1 MRNTLFL
8 FALTLPLIGLGQ
20 SPSDTLSRFL
30 EPAAVTAVRATER
43 APFAAETL
51 DAEEIAYR
59 NTGQDL
65 PYVLRYTP
73 SVVVTSDAG
82 AGVGYTGLRIRGT
95 DPTRINVTLNGIPI
109 NDSESQAVFW
119 VNMPDLASATDD
131 IQVQRGVGT
140 STLGAGA
147 FGATISLN
155 TLDIAEEAGGSM
167 MVGGGSF
174 NTFRTNLQ
182 WNSGRSASGWAAEGR
197 VSTVMS
203 DGWVDRASSDLN
215 SFQLGLNRA
224 WDGGSMTYT
233 ILSGRERTYQSWWGV
248 PEVALNGSAEDI
260 QAWGDAN
267 GYSQRQIDDLIQY
280 GRQAN
285 YYTYE
290 DEVDNYGQDHQQL
303 HLEHQFGDWRL
314 SATGHFTH
322 GEGYFEQFKSGED
335 LADYLLPDVV
345 VGDDTVTTTDL
356 VRRRWLDNDFYG
368 AVLGAERRWD
378 RAALTLGAAANRYEG
393 DHFGRV
399 TWAENASTAGTP
411 NYTSYDSDG
420 LKLDRNVFARFVQRS
435 QDGRLQAQAE
445 LQYRGVRFETMGTD
459 NDQVA
464 INVPRDSATFD
475 FLNPKVGLDYRL
487 NDEDRVFASVAI
499 AHKEP
504 GRNDFVDA
512 PAGFADRAERLTDFE
527 FGWRRNTDA
536 YAWGLTAYH
545 MAYTDQLIP
554 TGALNDVGA
563 AIRQN
568 VPKSSRTG
576 VEMEFGWQIS
586 DALELGAQATLSRS
600 RIDEFTEVIYDYL
613 DYSTV
618 EIVHQNTEIAFS
630 PRVLWGGQLLWHAVR
645 PGDATKPSLDLE
657 WATQHVGEQFMDN
670 TGKAA
675 LLPAYTVS
683 QLRASLHLPTAKDG
697 KVIDRTRLDVCLRLA
712 TRGGKSTRVR
722 FNLGDCLR
730 GVALAARLSLPF
742 ALRHFL
748 QRGLE
753 FQLRW
758 IFQLGQ
764 HEFNCP
770 RGPHGRR
777 RDDAVEAHAA
787 RAQPAAQF

>member
-1 MRNTLFL
+1 MRKTLFL
-8 FALTLPLIGLGQ
+8 FASTFPLLGALQAQ
-20 SPSDTLSRFL
+20 STSVPTDTLSRFL

-51 DAEEIAYR
+51 DAAEIADR

-119 VNMPDLASATDD
+119 VNMPDLASGTDD

-147 FGATISLN
+147 FGATISVS

-174 NTFRTNLQ
+174 NTLRTNLQ

-197 VSTVMS
+197 VSRVQS
-203 DGWVDRASSDLN
+203 DGWVDRASSDLS

-233 ILSGRERTYQSWWGV
+233 ILNGRERTYQSWWGV
-248 PEVALNGSAEDI
+248 PEVALNGTAEEI
-260 QAWGDAN
+260 RAWGEAN
-267 GYSQRQIDDLIQY
+267 YYSEEQIDDLINS
-280 GRQAN
+280 GRRAN

-290 DEVDNYGQDHQQL
+290 DQVDNYGQDHQQL
-303 HLEHQFGDWRL
+303 HLEHRLGAWRL

-322 GEGYFEQFKSGED
+322 GEGYFEEFKDGED

-345 VGDDTVTTTDL
+345 IGGDTVSTTDL
-356 VRRRWLDNDFYG
+356 VRRRWLDNDFHG

-378 RAALTLGAAANRYEG
+378 RAALTLGAAANRYDG
-393 DHFGRV
+393 GHFGRV
-399 TWAENASTAGTP
+399 IWAENASTAGTP
-411 NYTSYDSDG
+411 NYTYYDSEG

-459 NDQVA
+459 NDQVD

-475 FLNPKVGLDYRL
+475 FLNPKVGLDCRL

-504 GRNDFVDA
+504 GVGQIGAGVSRA
-512 PAGFADRAERLTDFE
+512 PLAPFEAAVMRL
-527 FGWRRNTDA
+527 A
-536 YAWGLTAYH
+536 
-545 MAYTDQLIP
+545 
-554 TGALNDVGA
+554 
-563 AIRQN
+563 
-568 VPKSSRTG
+568 
-576 VEMEFGWQIS
+576 
-586 DALELGAQATLSRS
+586 
-600 RIDEFTEVIYDYL
+600 
-613 DYSTV
+613 
-618 EIVHQNTEIAFS
+618 
-630 PRVLWGGQLLWHAVR
+630 
-645 PGDATKPSLDLE
+645 
-657 WATQHVGEQFMDN
+657 
-670 TGKAA
+670 AA
-675 LLPAYTVS
+675 L
-683 QLRASLHLPTAKDG
+683 
-697 KVIDRTRLDVCLRLA
+697 
-712 TRGGKSTRVR
+712 
-722 FNLGDCLR
+722 
-730 GVALAARLSLPF
+730 
-742 ALRHFL
+742 
-748 QRGLE
+748 
-753 FQLRW
+753 
-758 IFQLGQ
+758 
-764 HEFNCP
+764 
-770 RGPHGRR
+770 
-777 RDDAVEAHAA
+777 
-787 RAQPAAQF
+787 

>member
-20 SPSDTLSRFL
+20 TPSDTLSRFL

-51 DAEEIAYR
+51 DAEGIADR

-399 TWAENASTAGTP
+399 IWAENASTAGTP
-411 NYTSYDSDG
+411 NYTYYDSDG
-420 LKLDRNVFARFVQRS
+420 LKLDRNVFARVVQRS
-435 QDGRLQAQAE
+435 QDGRLQTQAE

-645 PGDATKPSLDLE
+645 PETPSGVALDLE
-657 WATQHVGEQFMDN
+657 WATQHVSDQFMDN

-675 LLPAYTVS
+675 ILPAYTVS
-683 QLRASLHLPTAKDG
+683 QLRASLHLPTVKDG
-697 KVIDRTRLDVCLRLA
+697 QVVDRTRFDVWVENALDA
-712 TRGGKSTRVR
+712 EYSANGYTYSYFYGSD
-722 FNLGDCLR
+722 FY
-730 GVALAARLSLPF
+730 ALENFYYPQAGRHINM
-742 ALRHFL
+742 ALTYSF
-748 QRGLE
+748 
-753 FQLRW
+753 
-758 IFQLGQ
+758 
-764 HEFNCP
+764 
-770 RGPHGRR
+770 
-777 RDDAVEAHAA
+777 
-787 RAQPAAQF
+787 

>member
-20 SPSDTLSRFL
+20 TPSDTLSRFL

-51 DAEEIAYR
+51 DAEEIADR

-65 PYVLRYTP
+65 PYVLRSTP

-82 AGVGYTGLRIRGT
+82 AGVGYTGLRIRGP

-155 TLDIAEEAGGSM
+155 TLDIAEDAGGSM

-248 PEVALNGSAEDI
+248 PEVALNGSAEEI

-322 GEGYFEQFKSGED
+322 GEGYFEQYKSGED

-399 TWAENASTAGTP
+399 IWAENASTAGTP
-411 NYTSYDSDG
+411 NYTYYDSDG

-527 FGWRRNTDA
+527 FGWRRNTDT

-645 PGDATKPSLDLE
+645 PETPSGVALDLE
-657 WATQHVGEQFMDN
+657 WATQHVSDQFMDN

-675 LLPAYTVS
+675 ILPAYTVS
-683 QLRASLHLPTAKDG
+683 QLRASLHLPTVKDG
-697 KVIDRTRLDVCLRLA
+697 QVVDRTRLDVW
-712 TRGGKSTRVR
+712 VE
-722 FNLGDCLR
+722 N
-730 GVALAARLSLPF
+730 ALDAEYSANGYTYSYFYGPDF
-742 ALRHFL
+742 YALENFYYPQAGRHINMALTYSF
-748 QRGLE
+748 
-753 FQLRW
+753 
-758 IFQLGQ
+758 
-764 HEFNCP
+764 
-770 RGPHGRR
+770 
-777 RDDAVEAHAA
+777 
-787 RAQPAAQF
+787 

>member
-20 SPSDTLSRFL
+20 TPSDTLSRFL

-51 DAEEIAYR
+51 DAEEIADR

-280 GRQAN
+280 GRKAN

-399 TWAENASTAGTP
+399 IWAENASTAGTP
-411 NYTSYDSDG
+411 NYTYYHSDG

-445 LQYRGVRFETMGTD
+445 LQYRGVRFQTVGTD

-527 FGWRRNTDA
+527 FG
-536 YAWGLTAYH
+536 
-545 MAYTDQLIP
+545 
-554 TGALNDVGA
+554 
-563 AIRQN
+563 
-568 VPKSSRTG
+568 
-576 VEMEFGWQIS
+576 
-586 DALELGAQATLSRS
+586 
-600 RIDEFTEVIYDYL
+600 
-613 DYSTV
+613 
-618 EIVHQNTEIAFS
+618 
-630 PRVLWGGQLLWHAVR
+630 
-645 PGDATKPSLDLE
+645 
-657 WATQHVGEQFMDN
+657 
-670 TGKAA
+670 
-675 LLPAYTVS
+675 
-683 QLRASLHLPTAKDG
+683 
-697 KVIDRTRLDVCLRLA
+697 
-712 TRGGKSTRVR
+712 
-722 FNLGDCLR
+722 
-730 GVALAARLSLPF
+730 
-742 ALRHFL
+742 
-748 QRGLE
+748 
-753 FQLRW
+753 
-758 IFQLGQ
+758 
-764 HEFNCP
+764 
-770 RGPHGRR
+770 
-777 RDDAVEAHAA
+777 
-787 RAQPAAQF
+787 

>member
-1 MRNTLFL
+1 MRNLVFL

-20 SPSDTLSRFL
+20 TPSDTLSRFL

-51 DAEEIAYR
+51 DAEEIADR

-215 SFQLGLNRA
+215 SFQLGLNRV

-248 PEVALNGSAEDI
+248 PEVALNGSAEAI
-260 QAWGDAN
+260 QAWGEAN
-267 GYSQRQIDDLIQY
+267 GYSPRQIDDLIQY

-322 GEGYFEQFKSGED
+322 GEGYFEQFREGDALSG
-335 LADYLLPDVV
+335 YLLPDVV

-399 TWAENASTAGTP
+399 IWAENASTAGTP
-411 NYTSYDSDG
+411 NYTYYDSDG

-435 QDGRLQAQAE
+435 KDGRLQAQAE

-459 NDQVA
+459 NDQVD

-527 FGWRRNTDA
+527 FGWRRNTDT

-645 PGDATKPSLDLE
+645 PETPSGVAFDLE
-657 WATQHVGEQFMDN
+657 WATQHVSDQFMDN

-675 LLPAYTVS
+675 ILPAYTVS
-683 QLRASLHLPTAKDG
+683 QLRGSLHLPTVKDG
-697 KVIDRTRLDVCLRLA
+697 KVLDRTRLDVWVENALDAEYSANGYTYSYFYGPDFYALENFYYPQAGRHI
-712 TRGGKSTRVR
+712 
-722 FNLGDCLR
+722 N
-730 GVALAARLSLPF
+730 VALTYTF
-742 ALRHFL
+742 
-748 QRGLE
+748 
-753 FQLRW
+753 
-758 IFQLGQ
+758 
-764 HEFNCP
+764 
-770 RGPHGRR
+770 
-777 RDDAVEAHAA
+777 
-787 RAQPAAQF
+787 

>member
-20 SPSDTLSRFL
+20 TPSDTLSRFL

-51 DAEEIAYR
+51 DAEEIADR

-224 WDGGSMTYT
+224 WEGGSMTYT

-248 PEVALNGSAEDI
+248 PEVALNGGAEDI

-335 LADYLLPDVV
+335 LADYLLPNVA
-345 VGDDTVTTTDL
+345 VGEDTVTTTDL

-399 TWAENASTAGTP
+399 IWAENASTAGTP
-411 NYTSYDSDG
+411 NYTYYDSDG

-586 DALELGAQATLSRS
+586 DAVELGAQATLSRS

-645 PGDATKPSLDLE
+645 PETPSGVALDLE
-657 WATQHVGEQFMDN
+657 WATQHVSDQFMDN

-675 LLPAYTVS
+675 ILPAYTVS
-683 QLRASLHLPTAKDG
+683 QLRASLHLPTVKDG
-697 KVIDRTRLDVCLRLA
+697 QVVDRTRFDVWVENALDA
-712 TRGGKSTRVR
+712 ESSANGYTYSYFYGPD
-722 FNLGDCLR
+722 FY
-730 GVALAARLSLPF
+730 ALENFYYPQAGRHINI
-742 ALRHFL
+742 ALTYSF
-748 QRGLE
+748 
-753 FQLRW
+753 
-758 IFQLGQ
+758 
-764 HEFNCP
+764 
-770 RGPHGRR
+770 
-777 RDDAVEAHAA
+777 
-787 RAQPAAQF
+787 

>member
-1 MRNTLFL
+1 MRHTLFL

-20 SPSDTLSRFL
+20 TPTDTLSRFL

-51 DAEEIAYR
+51 DAEEIADR

-65 PYVLRYTP
+65 PYILRYTP

-203 DGWVDRASSDLN
+203 DGWVDRASSDLS

-267 GYSQRQIDDLIQY
+267 GYSERQIDDLIQY

-322 GEGYFEQFKSGED
+322 GEGYFEQFKAGED

-378 RAALTLGAAANRYEG
+378 RAALTLGAASNRYEG

-399 TWAENASTAGTP
+399 IWAENASTSGTP
-411 NYTSYDSDG
+411 NYEYYNSFG
-420 LKLDRNVFARFVQRS
+420 LKLDRNVFARYVQRS

-527 FGWRRNTDA
+527 FGWRRNTDS

-645 PGDATKPSLDLE
+645 PETPSGVALDLE
-657 WATQHVGEQFMDN
+657 WATQHVSDQFMDN

-675 LLPAYTVS
+675 ILPAYTVS
-683 QLRASLHLPTAKDG
+683 QLRASLHLPTVKDG
-697 KVIDRTRLDVCLRLA
+697 KVLDRTRLDLWVENALDAEYSANGYTYSYFYGPDFYALENFYYPQAGRH
-712 TRGGKSTRVR
+712 
-722 FNLGDCLR
+722 FN
-730 GVALAARLSLPF
+730 VALTY
-742 ALRHFL
+742 
-748 QRGLE
+748 
-753 FQLRW
+753 
-758 IFQLGQ
+758 
-764 HEFNCP
+764 
-770 RGPHGRR
+770 
-777 RDDAVEAHAA
+777 
-787 RAQPAAQF
+787 QF

>member
-8 FALTLPLIGLGQ
+8 FALTLPLIGHGQ
-20 SPSDTLSRFL
+20 TPSDTLSRFL

-51 DAEEIAYR
+51 DAEEIADR

-267 GYSQRQIDDLIQY
+267 SYSQRQIDDLIQY

-378 RAALTLGAAANRYEG
+378 RAALTLGAASNRYEG

-399 TWAENASTAGTP
+399 IWAENASTAGTP
-411 NYTSYDSDG
+411 NYTYYDSDG

-435 QDGRLQAQAE
+435 QDGRLQTQAE

-645 PGDATKPSLDLE
+645 PETPSGVALDLE
-657 WATQHVGEQFMDN
+657 WATQHVSDQFMDN

-675 LLPAYTVS
+675 ILPAYTVS
-683 QLRASLHLPTAKDG
+683 QLRASLHLPTVKDG
-697 KVIDRTRLDVCLRLA
+697 QVVDRTRLDVW
-712 TRGGKSTRVR
+712 VE
-722 FNLGDCLR
+722 N
-730 GVALAARLSLPF
+730 ALDAEYSANGYTYSYF
-742 ALRHFL
+742 YGSDFYALENFYYPQAGRHINMALTYSF
-748 QRGLE
+748 
-753 FQLRW
+753 
-758 IFQLGQ
+758 
-764 HEFNCP
+764 
-770 RGPHGRR
+770 
-777 RDDAVEAHAA
+777 
-787 RAQPAAQF
+787 

>member
-1 MRNTLFL
+1 MRKTLFL
-8 FALTLPLIGLGQ
+8 FASTFPLLGALQAQ
-20 SPSDTLSRFL
+20 STSVPTDTLSRFL

-51 DAEEIAYR
+51 DAAEIADR

-119 VNMPDLASATDD
+119 VNMPDLASGTDD

-147 FGATISLN
+147 FGATISVS

-174 NTFRTNLQ
+174 NTLRTNLQ

-197 VSTVMS
+197 VSRVQS
-203 DGWVDRASSDLN
+203 DGWVDRASSDLS

-233 ILSGRERTYQSWWGV
+233 ILNGRERTYQSWWGV
-248 PEVALNGSAEDI
+248 PEVALNGTAEEI
-260 QAWGDAN
+260 RAWGEAN
-267 GYSQRQIDDLIQY
+267 YYSEEQIDDLINS
-280 GRQAN
+280 GRRAN

-290 DEVDNYGQDHQQL
+290 DQVDNYGQDHQQL
-303 HLEHQFGDWRL
+303 HLEHRLGAWRL

-322 GEGYFEQFKSGED
+322 GEGYFEEFKDGED

-345 VGDDTVTTTDL
+345 IGGDTVSTTDL
-356 VRRRWLDNDFYG
+356 VRRRWLDNDFHG

-378 RAALTLGAAANRYEG
+378 RAALTLGAAANRYDG
-393 DHFGRV
+393 GHFGRV
-399 TWAENASTAGTP
+399 IWAENASTAGTP
-411 NYTSYDSDG
+411 NYTYYDSEG

-459 NDQVA
+459 NDQVD

-475 FLNPKVGLDYRL
+475 FLNPKVGLDCRL

-527 FGWRRNTDA
+527 FGWRRNTDT

-568 VPKSSRTG
+568 VPRSSRTG

-600 RIDEFTEVIYDYL
+600 TIDEFTEVIYDYL

-645 PGDATKPSLDLE
+645 PETPSGVAVDLE
-657 WATQHVGEQFMDN
+657 WATQHVSDQFMDN

-675 LLPAYTVS
+675 ILPAYTVS
-683 QLRASLHLPTAKDG
+683 QLRASLHLPTVKDG
-697 KVIDRTRLDVCLRLA
+697 RVIDRTRLDVWVENALDAEYSANGYTYSYFYGPDFYALENFYYPQAGRHI
-712 TRGGKSTRVR
+712 
-722 FNLGDCLR
+722 N
-730 GVALAARLSLPF
+730 VALTYTF
-742 ALRHFL
+742 
-748 QRGLE
+748 
-753 FQLRW
+753 
-758 IFQLGQ
+758 
-764 HEFNCP
+764 
-770 RGPHGRR
+770 
-777 RDDAVEAHAA
+777 
-787 RAQPAAQF
+787 

>member
-1 MRNTLFL
+1 MRNLVFL

-20 SPSDTLSRFL
+20 TPSDTLSRFL

-51 DAEEIAYR
+51 DAEEIADR

-215 SFQLGLNRA
+215 SFQLGLNRV

-322 GEGYFEQFKSGED
+322 GEGYFEQFREGDALSG
-335 LADYLLPDVV
+335 YLLPDVV

-399 TWAENASTAGTP
+399 IWAENASTAGTP
-411 NYTSYDSDG
+411 NYTYYDSDG

-435 QDGRLQAQAE
+435 KDGRLQAQAE

-459 NDQVA
+459 NDQVD

-527 FGWRRNTDA
+527 FGWRRNTDT

-645 PGDATKPSLDLE
+645 PETPSGVAFDLE
-657 WATQHVGEQFMDN
+657 WATQHVSDQFMDN

-675 LLPAYTVS
+675 ILPAYTVS
-683 QLRASLHLPTAKDG
+683 QLRGSLHLPTVKDG
-697 KVIDRTRLDVCLRLA
+697 KVLDRTRLDVWVENALDAEYSANGYTYSYFYGPDFYALENFYYPQAGRHI
-712 TRGGKSTRVR
+712 
-722 FNLGDCLR
+722 N
-730 GVALAARLSLPF
+730 VALTYTF
-742 ALRHFL
+742 
-748 QRGLE
+748 
-753 FQLRW
+753 
-758 IFQLGQ
+758 
-764 HEFNCP
+764 
-770 RGPHGRR
+770 
-777 RDDAVEAHAA
+777 
-787 RAQPAAQF
+787 

>member
-20 SPSDTLSRFL
+20 TPSDTLSRFL

-51 DAEEIAYR
+51 DAEEIADR

-215 SFQLGLNRA
+215 SFQLGLNRT

-233 ILSGRERTYQSWWGV
+233 ILSGRERTYQSWWGI
-248 PEVALNGSAEDI
+248 PEVALNGTEDDI
-260 QAWGDAN
+260 RTWGQNN
-267 GYSQRQIDDLIQY
+267 GYSEQQIDDLVNS

-290 DEVDNYGQDHQQL
+290 DQVDNYGQDHQQL

-322 GEGYFEQFKSGED
+322 GEGYFEEFKGGED

-399 TWAENASTAGTP
+399 IWAENASTAGTP
-411 NYTSYDSDG
+411 NYTYYDSDG

-435 QDGRLQAQAE
+435 KDGRLQTQAE

-645 PGDATKPSLDLE
+645 PETPSGVALDLE
-657 WATQHVGEQFMDN
+657 WATQHVSDQFMDN

-675 LLPAYTVS
+675 ILPAYTVS
-683 QLRASLHLPTAKDG
+683 QLRASLHLPTVKDG
-697 KVIDRTRLDVCLRLA
+697 QVVDRTRFDVWVENALDA
-712 TRGGKSTRVR
+712 EYSANGYTYSYFYGPD
-722 FNLGDCLR
+722 FY
-730 GVALAARLSLPF
+730 ALENFYYPQAGRHINM
-742 ALRHFL
+742 ALTYSF
-748 QRGLE
+748 
-753 FQLRW
+753 
-758 IFQLGQ
+758 
-764 HEFNCP
+764 
-770 RGPHGRR
+770 
-777 RDDAVEAHAA
+777 
-787 RAQPAAQF
+787 

>member
-20 SPSDTLSRFL
+20 TPSDTLSRFL

-51 DAEEIAYR
+51 DAEEIADR

-224 WDGGSMTYT
+224 WEGGSMTYT

-335 LADYLLPDVV
+335 LADYLLPNVT
-345 VGDDTVTTTDL
+345 VGEDTVTTTDL

-399 TWAENASTAGTP
+399 IWAENASTAGTP
-411 NYTSYDSDG
+411 NYTYYDSDG

-586 DALELGAQATLSRS
+586 DAVELGAQATLSRS

-645 PGDATKPSLDLE
+645 PETPSGVALDLE
-657 WATQHVGEQFMDN
+657 WATQHVSDQFMDN

-675 LLPAYTVS
+675 ILPAYTVS
-683 QLRASLHLPTAKDG
+683 QLRASLHLPTVKDG
-697 KVIDRTRLDVCLRLA
+697 QVVDRTRFDVWVENALDA
-712 TRGGKSTRVR
+712 EYSANGYTYSYFYGPD
-722 FNLGDCLR
+722 FY
-730 GVALAARLSLPF
+730 ALENFYYPQAGRHINM
-742 ALRHFL
+742 ALTYSF
-748 QRGLE
+748 
-753 FQLRW
+753 
-758 IFQLGQ
+758 
-764 HEFNCP
+764 
-770 RGPHGRR
+770 
-777 RDDAVEAHAA
+777 
-787 RAQPAAQF
+787 

>member
-20 SPSDTLSRFL
+20 TPSDTLSRFL

-51 DAEEIAYR
+51 DAEEIADR

-233 ILSGRERTYQSWWGV
+233 ILSGRERTYQSWWGI
-248 PEVALNGSAEDI
+248 PEVALNGTEDDI
-260 QAWGDAN
+260 RTWGQNN
-267 GYSQRQIDDLIQY
+267 GYSEQQIDDLVNS

-290 DEVDNYGQDHQQL
+290 DQVDNYGQDHQQL

-322 GEGYFEQFKSGED
+322 GEGYFEEFKGGED

-399 TWAENASTAGTP
+399 IWAENASTAGTP
-411 NYTSYDSDG
+411 NYTYYDSDG

-435 QDGRLQAQAE
+435 KDGRLQTQAE

-645 PGDATKPSLDLE
+645 PETPSGVALDLE
-657 WATQHVGEQFMDN
+657 WATQHVSDQFMDN

-675 LLPAYTVS
+675 ILPAYTVS
-683 QLRASLHLPTAKDG
+683 QLRASLHLPTVKDG
-697 KVIDRTRLDVCLRLA
+697 QVVDRTRFDVWVENALDA
-712 TRGGKSTRVR
+712 EYSANGYTYSYFYGPD
-722 FNLGDCLR
+722 FY
-730 GVALAARLSLPF
+730 ALENFYYPQAGRHINM
-742 ALRHFL
+742 ALTYSF
-748 QRGLE
+748 
-753 FQLRW
+753 
-758 IFQLGQ
+758 
-764 HEFNCP
+764 
-770 RGPHGRR
+770 
-777 RDDAVEAHAA
+777 
-787 RAQPAAQF
+787 

>member
-20 SPSDTLSRFL
+20 TPSDTLSRFL

-51 DAEEIAYR
+51 DAEEIADR

-155 TLDIAEEAGGSM
+155 TLDIAEDAGGSM

-345 VGDDTVTTTDL
+345 VGDDTVTTTDM

-399 TWAENASTAGTP
+399 IWAENASTAGTP
-411 NYTSYDSDG
+411 NYTYYGSDG

-435 QDGRLQAQAE
+435 QDGRLQTQAE

-630 PRVLWGGQLLWHAVR
+630 PRVLWGGQLLWHVVR
-645 PGDATKPSLDLE
+645 PETPSGVALDLE
-657 WATQHVGEQFMDN
+657 WATQHVSDQFMDN

-675 LLPAYTVS
+675 ILPAYTVS
-683 QLRASLHLPTAKDG
+683 QLRASLYLPTVKDG
-697 KVIDRTRLDVCLRLA
+697 QVVDRTRFDVWVENALDA
-712 TRGGKSTRVR
+712 EYSANGYTYSYFYGSD
-722 FNLGDCLR
+722 FY
-730 GVALAARLSLPF
+730 ALENFYYPQAGRHINM
-742 ALRHFL
+742 ALTYSF
-748 QRGLE
+748 
-753 FQLRW
+753 
-758 IFQLGQ
+758 
-764 HEFNCP
+764 
-770 RGPHGRR
+770 
-777 RDDAVEAHAA
+777 
-787 RAQPAAQF
+787 

>member
-20 SPSDTLSRFL
+20 TPSDTLSRFL

-51 DAEEIAYR
+51 DAEGIADR

-399 TWAENASTAGTP
+399 IWAENASTAGTP
-411 NYTSYDSDG
+411 NYTYYDSDG

-435 QDGRLQAQAE
+435 QDGRLQTQAE

-645 PGDATKPSLDLE
+645 PETPSGVALDLE
-657 WATQHVGEQFMDN
+657 WATQHVSDQFMDN

-675 LLPAYTVS
+675 ILPAYTVS
-683 QLRASLHLPTAKDG
+683 QLRASLHLPTVKDG
-697 KVIDRTRLDVCLRLA
+697 QVVDRTRFDVWVENALDA
-712 TRGGKSTRVR
+712 EYSANGYTYSYFYGSD
-722 FNLGDCLR
+722 FY
-730 GVALAARLSLPF
+730 ALENFYYPQAGRHINM
-742 ALRHFL
+742 ALTYSF
-748 QRGLE
+748 
-753 FQLRW
+753 
-758 IFQLGQ
+758 
-764 HEFNCP
+764 
-770 RGPHGRR
+770 
-777 RDDAVEAHAA
+777 
-787 RAQPAAQF
+787 

>member
-1 MRNTLFL
+1 MRHTLLFL
-8 FALTLPLIGLGQ
+8 AVLLPLCSAAQ
-20 SPSDTLSRFL
+20 SADSAVLSDTLFRFL

-51 DAEEIAYR
+51 NAEEISNR

-65 PYVLRYTP
+65 PYILRYTP

-119 VNMPDLASATDD
+119 VNMPDLASGTDD

-155 TLDIAEEAGGSM
+155 TLNIAEEAGGSM

-174 NTFRTNLQ
+174 NTFRTNLA
-182 WNSGRSASGWAAEGR
+182 WNTGRSASGWAAEGR

-215 SFQLGLNRA
+215 SFQLGLNRV

-248 PEVALNGSAEDI
+248 PEVALDGSAEDI

-267 GYSQRQIDDLIQY
+267 GYSQGQIDDLIKY
-280 GRQAN
+280 RRQAN

-368 AVLGAERRWD
+368 AVLGAERRWE

-393 DHFGRV
+393 VHFGRV
-399 TWAENASTAGTP
+399 IWAENASTAGTP
-411 NYTSYDSDG
+411 NYTYYDSEG

-435 QDGRLQAQAE
+435 KDGRLQAQAE

-464 INVPRDSATFD
+464 INVLRDSATFD

-487 NDEDRVFASVAI
+487 NDEDRVFASVAV

-512 PAGFADRAERLTDFE
+512 PAGFADKAERLTDFE
-527 FGWRRNTDA
+527 FGWRRNTDT

-554 TGALNDVGA
+554 TGELNDVGA

-576 VEMEFGWQIS
+576 LEMEFGWQIS

-600 RIDEFTEVIYDYL
+600 TIDTFTEVSYDYGANF
-613 DYSTV
+613 DEYNEIRTV
-618 EIVHQNTEIAFS
+618 YTDTDIAFS

-645 PGDATKPSLDLE
+645 PDTPSGVAFDLE
-657 WATQHVGEQFMDN
+657 WATQHVGDQYMDN
-670 TGKAA
+670 TGAA

-683 QLRASLHLPTAKDG
+683 QLRASLHLPTVKDG
-697 KVIDRTRLDVCLRLA
+697 KVLDRTRLDVWVENALDA
-712 TRGGKSTRVR
+712 EYSANGYTYGYSAGPDFVVR
-722 FNLGDCLR
+722 ENFFYPQAGRHFN
-730 GVALAARLSLPF
+730 VALTYKF
-742 ALRHFL
+742 
-748 QRGLE
+748 
-753 FQLRW
+753 
-758 IFQLGQ
+758 
-764 HEFNCP
+764 
-770 RGPHGRR
+770 
-777 RDDAVEAHAA
+777 
-787 RAQPAAQF
+787 

>member
-20 SPSDTLSRFL
+20 TPSDTLSRFL

-51 DAEEIAYR
+51 DAEEIADR

-233 ILSGRERTYQSWWGV
+233 ILSGRERTYQSWWGI
-248 PEVALNGSAEDI
+248 PEVALNGTEDDI
-260 QAWGDAN
+260 RTWGQNN
-267 GYSQRQIDDLIQY
+267 GYSEQQIDDLVNS

-290 DEVDNYGQDHQQL
+290 DQVDNYGQDHQQL

-322 GEGYFEQFKSGED
+322 GEGYFEEFKGGED

-399 TWAENASTAGTP
+399 IWAENASTAGTP
-411 NYTSYDSDG
+411 NYTYYDSDG

-435 QDGRLQAQAE
+435 KDGRLQTQAE

-475 FLNPKVGLDYRL
+475 FLSPKVGLGYRL

-645 PGDATKPSLDLE
+645 PETPSGVALDLE
-657 WATQHVGEQFMDN
+657 WATQHVSDQFMDN

-675 LLPAYTVS
+675 ILPAYTVS
-683 QLRASLHLPTAKDG
+683 QLRASLHLPTVKDG
-697 KVIDRTRLDVCLRLA
+697 QVVDRTRFDVWVENALDA
-712 TRGGKSTRVR
+712 EYSANGYTYSYFYGPD
-722 FNLGDCLR
+722 FY
-730 GVALAARLSLPF
+730 ALENFYYPQAGRHINM
-742 ALRHFL
+742 ALTYSF
-748 QRGLE
+748 
-753 FQLRW
+753 
-758 IFQLGQ
+758 
-764 HEFNCP
+764 
-770 RGPHGRR
+770 
-777 RDDAVEAHAA
+777 
-787 RAQPAAQF
+787 

>member
-20 SPSDTLSRFL
+20 TPSDTLSRFL

-51 DAEEIAYR
+51 AAEEIADR

-322 GEGYFEQFKSGED
+322 GEGYFEQYKSGED

-399 TWAENASTAGTP
+399 IWAENASTAGTP
-411 NYTSYDSDG
+411 NYTYYDSDG

-459 NDQVA
+459 NDQVV

-487 NDEDRVFASVAI
+487 NGEDRVFASVAI

-527 FGWRRNTDA
+527 FGWRRNTDT

-600 RIDEFTEVIYDYL
+600 TIDEFTEVIYDYL

-645 PGDATKPSLDLE
+645 PETPSGVAFDLE
-657 WATQHVGEQFMDN
+657 WATQHVSDQFMDN

-675 LLPAYTVS
+675 ILPAYTVS
-683 QLRASLHLPTAKDG
+683 QLRASLHLPTVKDG
-697 KVIDRTRLDVCLRLA
+697 QVVDRTRLDVW
-712 TRGGKSTRVR
+712 VE
-722 FNLGDCLR
+722 N
-730 GVALAARLSLPF
+730 ALDAEYSANGYTYSYFYGPDF
-742 ALRHFL
+742 YALENFYYPQAGRHINMALTYSF
-748 QRGLE
+748 
-753 FQLRW
+753 
-758 IFQLGQ
+758 
-764 HEFNCP
+764 
-770 RGPHGRR
+770 
-777 RDDAVEAHAA
+777 
-787 RAQPAAQF
+787 

>member
-20 SPSDTLSRFL
+20 TPSDTLSRFL

-51 DAEEIAYR
+51 DAEGIADR

-399 TWAENASTAGTP
+399 IWAENASIAGTP
-411 NYTSYDSDG
+411 NYTYYDSDG

-435 QDGRLQAQAE
+435 QDGRLQTQAE

-645 PGDATKPSLDLE
+645 PETPSGVALDLE
-657 WATQHVGEQFMDN
+657 WATQHVSDQFMDN

-675 LLPAYTVS
+675 ILPAYTVS
-683 QLRASLHLPTAKDG
+683 QLRASLHLPTVKDG
-697 KVIDRTRLDVCLRLA
+697 QVVDRTRFDVWVENALDA
-712 TRGGKSTRVR
+712 EYSANGYTYSYFYGSD
-722 FNLGDCLR
+722 FY
-730 GVALAARLSLPF
+730 ALENFYYPQAGRHINM
-742 ALRHFL
+742 ALTYSF
-748 QRGLE
+748 
-753 FQLRW
+753 
-758 IFQLGQ
+758 
-764 HEFNCP
+764 
-770 RGPHGRR
+770 
-777 RDDAVEAHAA
+777 
-787 RAQPAAQF
+787 